1 MSSNN
6 NIVILGCGL
15 SGMITALALANYN
28 ISSTIVEAQSTTNQE
43 FFDDIRTT
51 AINAFSRNIFEKIGI
66 WQELLKLCGPIND
79 IYVVDNKAPEM
90 LHFLIEDNSCNKK
103 MGYLIE
109 NTKFKKC
116 LYDLVKQNKC
126 ITVLDNIKYQRINNN
141 LDYCELALSNNSKL
155 VCKLL
160 IACDGKNSRAKN
172 LFFSNEIEE
181 DYNQQALTFI
191 VGHERNHEGTAVEH
205 FMPTGPFAIL
215 PLKDP
220 YKSSIVWTVSESY
233 ASALLTIEP
242 KEFAYLVQ
250 ENFGSFLG
258 KIEFQS
264 KVGGF
269 PLKAYTAKKYYNNSI
284 VLIADT
290 AHVIHPLAGQGLN
303 QGIKDIDCLSSLIAG
318 NGINKDT
325 LINYQ
330 KLRQDDNKN
339 MLLITDFI
347 NSIFLS
353 NSKIFHSTKQL
364 GFKAIEKIPHLKEM
378 LIKYAMGERGK

>member
-126 ITVLDNIKYQRINNN
+126 ITVL
-141 LDYCELALSNNSKL
+141 L
-155 VCKLL
+155 
-160 IACDGKNSRAKN
+160 
-172 LFFSNEIEE
+172 
-181 DYNQQALTFI
+181 
-191 VGHERNHEGTAVEH
+191 
-205 FMPTGPFAIL
+205 M
-215 PLKDP
+215 
-220 YKSSIVWTVSESY
+220 
-233 ASALLTIEP
+233 
-242 KEFAYLVQ
+242 
-250 ENFGSFLG
+250 
-258 KIEFQS
+258 
-264 KVGGF
+264 
-269 PLKAYTAKKYYNNSI
+269 
-284 VLIADT
+284 
-290 AHVIHPLAGQGLN
+290 
-303 QGIKDIDCLSSLIAG
+303 
-318 NGINKDT
+318 
-325 LINYQ
+325 
-330 KLRQDDNKN
+330 
-339 MLLITDFI
+339 
-347 NSIFLS
+347 
-353 NSKIFHSTKQL
+353 
-364 GFKAIEKIPHLKEM
+364 
-378 LIKYAMGERGK
+378 